1 MLVYEIIDNNESYLH
16 FIKKSHNIYYMIDV
30 VGLYE
35 INKKDLLGL
44 IKCNLHKSYILS
56 KNKYKK
62 LNKGWNNDQ
71 YGNK

>member
-1 MLVYEIIDNNESYLH
+1 MLVYEIIDNNELYLH
-16 FIKKSHNIYYMIDV
+16 FIKKNHNSYYMIDT

-35 INKKDLLGL
+35 INKKDLLEL

-62 LNKGWNNDQ
+62 LK
-71 YGNK
+71 